1 MEISAFWR
9 LYHEC
14 VMFMARYPS
23 ILGIGGRGVV
33 EQVGAEGPGDKGE
46 SEFT

>member
-1 MEISAFWR
+1 
-9 LYHEC
+9 
-14 VMFMARYPS
+14 MFMARYPS